1 MKIIMSLLSLGILT
15 TLTIQSSFANQLSNF
30 NEPNTEKLKSAMQ
43 NHKLQV
49 IQFGDSHTAAD
60 VFTGSLRT
68 QLQNSLGDGG
78 MGWGMPMY
86 FTGHRLSLYGYDN
99 SGWQPISSR
108 TQQNE
113 NYSLG
118 GLIAIP
124 KFSGATLTIKAKQ
137 AEQPQSIIVSIRQGA
152 SDGAFS
158 GQDASGR
165 TFSLEAPVKNNTWQT
180 AKFNATLPF
189 TITANNA
196 SQSAIAG
203 WWAQNQ
209 NGGGAVVSAL
219 GINGAELSNWNRW
232 NSGWQTELNTLSPN
246 LVILAYG
253 TNEAYNNADVD
264 QARDNLVDKIQK
276 IRRASPNTAIMI
288 ISAPESLKGT
298 SGECGTRPSKL
309 SSFQSMQYQVAQ
321 SQQTLYWD
329 WQKAMGGECSMKR
342 WMNQGLAL
350 KDGVH
355 FSPAGYEKL
364 GQFLANDLLNL
375 SGVPIS
381 QSSSRHTTSTNS
393 NQSVSYNKKSNYEAL
408 GFAQICLEDSN
419 ECKSIG
425 K

>member
-1 MKIIMSLLSLGILT
+1 MKIIMSLLSLGIFT
-15 TLTIQSSFANQLSNF
+15 TLTVQSSFANQLSNF

-43 NHKLQV
+43 SRKLHV
-49 IQFGDSHTAAD
+49 VQFGDSHTAAD

-86 FTGHRLSLYGYDN
+86 FAGHRLSLYGYDN

-108 TQQNE
+108 TQHNE

-118 GLIAIP
+118 GLIAVP

-137 AEQPQSIIVSIRQGA
+137 AEQPQSIVVSIRQGA

-158 GQDASGR
+158 GQDANGK

-180 AKFNATLPF
+180 VKFNATLPF

-209 NGGGAVVSAL
+209 NGGGVVVSAL

-232 NSGWQTELNTLSPN
+232 NSAWQSELTTISPN
-246 LVILAYG
+246 LVVLAYG

-264 QARDNLVDKIQK
+264 QVRDNLIDKIQK

-288 ISAPESLKGT
+288 MSAPESLKGT
-298 SGECGTRPSKL
+298 LGECGIRPSKL
-309 SSFQSMQYQVAQ
+309 SAFQSMQYQVAQ
-321 SQQTLYWD
+321 SQHTLYWD

-342 WMNQGLAL
+342 WISQGLAL

-355 FSPAGYEKL
+355 FSPVGYEKL
-364 GQFLANDLLNL
+364 GQLLASDLLNL
-375 SGVPIS
+375 SDIPMR
-381 QSSSRHTTSTNS
+381 QSSAVNTASNSS
-393 NQSVSYNKKSNYEAL
+393 NQPITTHKKSNYEAL
-408 GFAQICLEDSN
+408 GFAQICLEGSN